1 MLSIRLDLIF
11 CAMAEGWLSL
21 SLKTDSMTES
31 SVEVVSCPVKA
42 HQSFTTIP
50 EIFNCHVYQYEIKNE
65 YRREKWPNLTEHQ
78 EI

>member
-50 EIFNCHVYQYEIKNE
+50 EIFNCHVYQYEIKK
-65 YRREKWPNLTEHQ
+65 R
-78 EI
+78 I